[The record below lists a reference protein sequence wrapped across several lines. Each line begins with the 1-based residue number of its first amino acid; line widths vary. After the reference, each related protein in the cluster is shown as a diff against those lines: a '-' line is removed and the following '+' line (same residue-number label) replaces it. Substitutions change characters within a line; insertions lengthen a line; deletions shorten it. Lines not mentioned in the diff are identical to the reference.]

1 MDNKKKGLI
10 MFSKV
15 IRSESGEV
23 GSALPWM
30 LFLAICVIMSAVLF
44 LSGNAVAAIVVIV
57 LAFASWIATGIFDE
71 IQYRRQPSL
80 AEVRAERDAKIDA
93 LLPTLPDDLY
103 SGREQEIFDAV
114 KDTFA
119 QLCELDRAKI
129 KGAMS
134 LADLGADSLDIVQA
148 LFALEDNLGVNVP
161 ETELAG
167 IDTVGQLTDLLSR
180 LCLTDK

>member
-1 MDNKKKGLI
+1 ML
-10 MFSKV
+10 SKV

-23 GSALPWM
+23 SSALPWM
-30 LFLAICVIMSAVLF
+30 LFLALCMIVTAVLF
-44 LSGNAVAAIVVIV
+44 LTGDAIAAIVVIALPFV
-57 LAFASWIATGIFDE
+57 IWIAASISAE
-71 IQYRRQPSL
+71 VKYKRQPSL
-80 AEVRAERDAKIDA
+80 ADVRAERDAKIDA

-114 KDTFA
+114 KDTFS
-119 QLCELDRAKI
+119 QLCELDRTKI

-148 LFALEDNLGVNVP
+148 LLALEDNLGVYVP

-167 IDTVGQLTDLLSR
+167 VDTVGQLTDLLSR
-180 LCLTDK
+180 LCFTDK